1 MTMSRAVWAL
11 MLTFVLVLVGST
23 RSAEAACPA
32 KARTMYKVKIDSAP
46 QGATVYIGDKSCG
59 AVGVTPYNGTLAAGT
74 YPVII
79 ELAGYEP
86 GNRSFRVAKLRSVQE
101 LFVPLVKKAEPP
113 KIDVRA
119 DADKNLFGA
128 QVFLDGQS
136 QGVVPIVMTTT
147 PGRHLLEIKK
157 EGFEPFSSWIDAK
170 SDQIQ
175 TLAPTIKE
183 IAKPKYGTIIID
195 ADVPDA
201 EIYVDGNKHPDNTP
215 SVINNVIEGVH
226 VIEVRKA
233 PGPPWRQTVTVTANQ
248 QTKVRAEIAALLN
261 GGVGV
266 VRVLSDAQ
274 GARAFIDGTDMGP
287 VPVDIKDIKAGE
299 HIIQVKAPGFQTGEK
314 KVTIVAGRSEIVKFD
329 LNAEAAG
336 DNGILKVVS
345 TVPEAEVF
353 IDGAAVG
360 KVPQEKKLAA
370 GVHPVVVRLT
380 GHKQFEQS
388 VRIEPGQT
396 VTVQADLKAVGRLRV
411 LSTPSNAVVLIN
423 GLPAKNKDG
432 QEVRTPIEIE
442 VEAGES
448 VVRIES
454 AGFQPFEQTLTIE
467 GGKTQTV
474 SRELAVAGLSEAELA
489 AEQRGLSSFGARTLA
504 RRRSTIDFDVGYPY
518 FLNGKV
524 TVGAGKIAKQFGFDA
539 NVAVRTMLSR
549 SELGLG
555 GRMMLVDQ
563 DPFSAAVF
571 TQFWYGS
578 KLLDDSGR
586 NGFTWDVGAIAS
598 LTALS
603 HVTISGRAYAQFF
616 SDRHCP
622 GLDAA
627 NVSSGG
633 FETSDPIDTCKSYKA
648 AVIDGMGPTADF
660 TQEDINRVEKVT
672 GNKGMDFFD
681 RDSGVRFNL
690 AIAAEIAVK
699 QRWNVYGT
707 LEGAFGGER
716 GLFTSDFSG
725 PMADTDY
732 QLYLRLGTTYKF

>member
-1 MTMSRAVWAL
+1 

-23 RSAEAACPA
+23 RAAEAACPA
-32 KARTMYKVKIDSAP
+32 KARSMYKVKIDSAP

-59 AVGVTPYNGTLAAGT
+59 AVGVTPYSGTLAAGT

-86 GNRSFRVAKLRSVQE
+86 GSRSFKVAKLRTVQE
-101 LFVPLVKKAEPP
+101 VFVPLVKKAEPP

-119 DADKNLFGA
+119 DADKNLYGA
-128 QVFLDGQS
+128 QVSLDGQP
-136 QGVVPIVMTTT
+136 QGVVPVVITTT
-147 PGRHLLEIKK
+147 AGRHLLEIKK
-157 EGFEPFSSWIDAK
+157 DGFEGFSSWIEAK
-170 SDQIQ
+170 MDQIQ
-175 TLAPTIKE
+175 TIAPTLKE
-183 IAKPKYGTIIID
+183 IAKPKYGTIIVD
-195 ADVPDA
+195 ADVADA
-201 EIYVDGNKHPDNTP
+201 EIIVDGNKHPDNTP

-266 VRVLSDAQ
+266 IRVLSDAQ

-287 VPVDIKDIKAGE
+287 VPVDIKDVKAGD

-314 KVTIVAGRSEIVKFD
+314 QVSVIAGRSEIVKFD
-329 LNAEAAG
+329 LNPEAAG
-336 DNGILKVVS
+336 DNGLLKVVS

-370 GVHPVVVRLT
+370 GVHPVVVRLA
-380 GHKQFEQS
+380 GHKQFEQN

-396 VTVQADLKAVGRLRV
+396 VTVQADLKAVGRLRI

-423 GLPAKNKDG
+423 GLPAKNGEG
-432 QEVRTPIEIE
+432 QEIRTPIDIE
-442 VEAGES
+442 VETGES

-454 AGFQPFEQTLTIE
+454 PGFQAFEQTLTIE
-467 GGKTQTV
+467 GGKTQTI
-474 SRELAVAGLSEAELA
+474 SRELSVAGLSEAELV
-489 AEQRGLSSFGARTLA
+489 AEQRGLSSWGARTLPA
-504 RRRSTIDFDVGYPY
+504 KRSTIDVDVGYPY
-518 FLNGKV
+518 FAGGRV
-524 TVGAGKIAKQFGFDA
+524 TVGAFRIAKKFGFDA

-549 SELGLG
+549 TELGLG
-555 GRMMLVDQ
+555 GRVMLVEH
-563 DPFSAAVF
+563 DPFAGAVF

-586 NGFTWDVGAIAS
+586 NGFTWDLGLIGS

-603 HVTISGRAYAQFF
+603 HVTISGRAYAQIF

-622 GLDAA
+622 ELDA
-627 NVSSGG
+627 NTDNG
-633 FETSDPIDTCKSYKA
+633 FATTDPSDTCVAYKNMTLSPTELSR
-648 AVIDGMGPTADF
+648 VNKLVGIDSSTQYSADF
-660 TQEDINRVEKVT
+660 Y
-672 GNKGMDFFD
+672 G

-690 AIAAEIAVK
+690 AIAAELAVR
-699 QRWNVYGT
+699 QRWNVFGT

-716 GLFTSDFSG
+716 GLFTSEFSG
-725 PMADTDY
+725 PMAATDY
-732 QLYLRLGTTYKF
+732 QLYLRIGTTYKF